1 MKGYHTNFFEK
12 NPSAYGF
19 IALLLWSFS
28 ALFATFM
35 KNIPVFEMLSI
46 VFFISCMSIF
56 LKIFKNKEW
65 YKLKQPLPVTLV
77 GVTAIFGNDAF
88 YFEAFKHAPSAQ
100 VDLINYLWP
109 VFVVILLGLFT
120 KEEIKLRKII
130 GCLISFLGVYILIFH
145 DKSTPFRI
153 IYLSGYL
160 YALCDAVIWSV
171 YMLMCRRHRQLHS
184 EVIGL
189 YCGISMIISFLLHL
203 STETFISPTL
213 IQWLSMLAIGIF
225 AQGMAYVLWEEG
237 IKKGNY
243 ILLST
248 SSYFIPIFSIVI
260 LIIFAKANYSH
271 ALIAATLCVAAGAII
286 SR

>member
-88 YFEAFKHAPSAQ
+88 YFEAFNYPR
-100 VDLINYLWP
+100 VNVFWDL
-109 VFVVILLGLFT
+109 
-120 KEEIKLRKII
+120 
-130 GCLISFLGVYILIFH
+130 
-145 DKSTPFRI
+145 
-153 IYLSGYL
+153 
-160 YALCDAVIWSV
+160 
-171 YMLMCRRHRQLHS
+171 
-184 EVIGL
+184 
-189 YCGISMIISFLLHL
+189 
-203 STETFISPTL
+203 
-213 IQWLSMLAIGIF
+213 
-225 AQGMAYVLWEEG
+225 
-237 IKKGNY
+237 
-243 ILLST
+243 
-248 SSYFIPIFSIVI
+248 
-260 LIIFAKANYSH
+260 
-271 ALIAATLCVAAGAII
+271 
-286 SR
+286 